1 LTYLRVFQFDK
12 LKIDRSFI
20 TESPKAE
27 NTRTIVQAIVSLG
40 RSLGMEVVA
49 EGVETE
55 AEFAMMRMFGCSAV
69 QGYYF
74 SKPVDKAACDAMIRA
89 QRESQLASEPEGYG
103 ASVVEFGLR

>member
-74 SKPVDKAACDAMIRA
+74 SKPVPKAKCEDMIRK
-89 QRESQLASEPEGYG
+89 QRESLVLTEPAEYHG
-103 ASVVEFGLR
+103 SVVGFGLR